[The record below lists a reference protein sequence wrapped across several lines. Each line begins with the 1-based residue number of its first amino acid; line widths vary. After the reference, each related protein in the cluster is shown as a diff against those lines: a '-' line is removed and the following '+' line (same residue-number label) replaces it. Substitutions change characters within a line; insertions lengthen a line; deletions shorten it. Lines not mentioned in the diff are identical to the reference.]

1 MINLLIKW
9 VWKAILTTLGLIN
22 GSYVGEL
29 FLDDFNS
36 TFVSDSLVRGSL
48 NQSEY
53 FALASRIGSSLF
65 ANGVVN
71 VSCSLGNVGLESA
84 LYIFSQVLVSYESM
98 GVFPDFINLKPWS
111 VISSDNTHF
120 VISKAQ
126 ISWSSFIAIYS
137 VMMFSCATKFKR
149 QITDEEFMK
158 ILSSDIPFKLS
169 IGFDNW
175 FNVQDISVLDKK
187 FFKNLLKIKWTKEAK
202 KTHKA
207 IHEGYWLS
215 LSMEYGI
222 KSKVDNRFSVGAD
235 YLSCCYA
242 FSEGRN
248 EILPEDQVRAWTLI
262 LNLFLADLRPYI
274 FGGDY

>member
-1 MINLLIKW
+1 MKIYDKEFLEKDFEESYAKLNEFLDVPGMLELRDLLVSFRTNEEYIFLSENIDDDYYNLARRSRKKFKMLNTS
-9 VWKAILTTLGLIN
+9 AEGLGL
-22 GSYVGEL
+22 
-29 FLDDFNS
+29 FM
-36 TFVSDSLVRGSL
+36 
-48 NQSEY
+48 
-53 FALASRIGSSLF
+53 
-65 ANGVVN
+65 
-71 VSCSLGNVGLESA
+71 
-84 LYIFSQVLVSYESM
+84 SM
-98 GVFPDFINLKPWS
+98 F
-111 VISSDNTHF
+111 
-120 VISKAQ
+120 ISKAQ
-126 ISWSSFIAIYS
+126 ISWTSFIAIYS

-222 KSKVDNRFSVGAD
+222 KSKVNTCFSLSAD